1 MNSIGIVN
9 SIISSRFT
17 DRKSKV
23 VGVQGVEMSEEGL
36 NIPTT
41 GCADH
46 KLPCVFTELMSLPK
60 TSSLAAAYSPE
71 KSVPNNWELKNCA
84 YHQHYPID

>member
-17 DRKSKV
+17 DKKSNV
-23 VGVQGVEMSEEGL
+23 VGVQGVEISDEGL

-46 KLPCVFTELMSLPK
+46 KLPSVCTEMMSLPK
-60 TSSLAAAYSPE
+60 TSSLAAVYSPE
-71 KSVPNNWELKNCA
+71 KSVPNN
-84 YHQHYPID
+84 

>member
-17 DRKSKV
+17 DKKSKV

-41 GCADH
+41 GW
-46 KLPCVFTELMSLPK
+46 
-60 TSSLAAAYSPE
+60 AA
-71 KSVPNNWELKNCA
+71 L
-84 YHQHYPID
+84 